1 MSILDQAIRD
11 QITRELFSIL
21 NVGKSGDEILAER
34 LKDVVLKLS
43 ATSKITGLPAS
54 TLYRKVA
61 AGEFPA
67 PVKLGEAASGWLLS
81 EVEAWIDA
89 RREERDAAMR
99 GGELTRKAGAGLGG
113 DALAPPFAEGRNSVE

>member
-11 QITRELFSIL
+11 QITRELFTIL
-21 NVGKSGDEILAER
+21 NVNKSGDDILAER

-43 ATSKITGLPAS
+43 AVSKITGLPPS

-61 AGEFPA
+61 EGSFPT
-67 PVKLGEAASGWLLS
+67 PVKLGESASGWLLS

-89 RREERDAAMR
+89 RREERDAAR
-99 GGELTRKAGAGLGG
+99 RKELARRARIPLSRW
-113 DALAPPFAEGRNSVE
+113 AP